1 MNILHVIDSLAV
13 GGAERVLVELANQA
27 ARDGHRVEV
36 CVTRS
41 ETSLA
46 AALRPGIDLWVLG
59 RRRRFDL
66 PAMKRFAGLIR
77 NHRID
82 LIQTHSRS
90 TLAFLSVLKTLKMI
104 RVPIILLDHYG
115 KIDIDTSVP
124 WWFHWWGKP
133 CLSHY
138 VGVCEAL
145 GGWARKAGVPSEKI
159 SVIENGLDLA
169 PLIQA
174 EPLDIRK
181 ELNLPSEVPLGIV
194 VGGLRH
200 EKGTDVLI
208 DAMAQSTW
216 AHNAKV
222 LVVGGD
228 RDPEFARRCREQAVT
243 LGLEQTV
250 LFLGQRLD
258 VPRLLRAADFAL
270 MPSRSEACNLAF
282 IEYLAS
288 ALPVVSTL
296 AGGVARQ
303 AAALGL
309 SEFVP
314 PDDPRSFAAAL
325 DRLLSL
331 TPAERRERGKHGQ
344 AIALR
349 HFDIRAQMR
358 RWYGLYEKVLGAG
371 RI

>member
-1 MNILHVIDSLAV
+1 
-13 GGAERVLVELANQA
+13 VELANQA
-27 ARDGHRVEV
+27 ARDGHRVAV

-46 AALRPGIDLWVLG
+46 TGLRPGIDLWVLG

-66 PAMKRFAGLIR
+66 PAMKRFARLVR
-77 NHRID
+77 HHHID
-82 LIQTHSRS
+82 LIQAHSRS

-104 RVPIILLDHYG
+104 RVPIVFLDHYG

-124 WWFHWWGKP
+124 WWFRWWGKY

-145 GGWARKAGVPSEKI
+145 GAWVRTAGLPPQKI
-159 SVIENGLDLA
+159 SVIENGLDLST
-169 PLIQA
+169 LMQA
-174 EPLDIRK
+174 EPVDIRK
-181 ELNLPSEVPLGIV
+181 ELNLPLDVPLGIV

-208 DAMAQSTW
+208 EAVAQS
-216 AHNAKV
+216 ARARDLII

-228 RDPEFARRCREQAVT
+228 RDPEYARRCRERAAA
-243 LGLEQTV
+243 LGLEDNL

-258 VPRLLRAADFAL
+258 VPHLLRGADFAL
-270 MPSRSEACNLAF
+270 MPSRSEACNLVF

-288 ALPVVSTL
+288 ALPFVSTL
-296 AGGVARQ
+296 AGGITRQ

-309 SEFVP
+309 PEFVGV
-314 PDDPRSFAAAL
+314 DDSASFAAAL
-325 DRLLSL
+325 DRLLNL
-331 TPAERRERGKHGQ
+331 TPAERRERGKLGQ
-344 AIALR
+344 AFALQ
-349 HFDIRAQMR
+349 HFDIQAKMPQ
-358 RWYGLYEKVLGAG
+358 WYRLYERVLGAEKA
-371 RI
+371 